1 MRLRLIAL
9 VLLVVAAAC
18 GRSSDAEAV
27 TSTQLTPTT
36 GVSSS
41 STTTT
46 TVAEASTT
54 SRSTTTQAPVTTT
67 PAPSTTSPP
76 TTTPAATTTTTNL
89 PLVNNPPV
97 LNTLV
102 DQSTNE
108 DGPFSITVTAT
119 DPDLEFLTMSAGGL
133 PAWASVSD
141 DQDGSIT
148 IAGRP
153 SFDDAGASVVTVQVT
168 DPDGATDSGSFTITV
183 VNVNQAPYFIW
194 PVMRQDSVGDTVD
207 FSVRALDDDL
217 DVLTWS
223 ASGLPPGIAINP
235 ANGVIS
241 GTIGVGAAGVY
252 SVPVT
257 VSDPWGGFAL
267 DIVGWEISG

>member
-1 MRLRLIAL
+1 
-9 VLLVVAAAC
+9 
-18 GRSSDAEAV
+18 
-27 TSTQLTPTT
+27 
-36 GVSSS
+36 
-41 STTTT
+41 
-46 TVAEASTT
+46 
-54 SRSTTTQAPVTTT
+54 
-67 PAPSTTSPP
+67 
-76 TTTPAATTTTTNL
+76 
-89 PLVNNPPV
+89 V

-102 DQSTNE
+102 DQITNE

-119 DPDLEFLTMSAGGL
+119 DPDIEFLTMNASGL

-141 DQDGSIT
+141 DLDGSIT

-183 VNVNQAPYFIW
+183 MNVNRAPYFIW

-207 FSVRALDDDL
+207 FPVRALDDDL

-223 ASGLPPGIAINP
+223 ASGLPQGITINP

-241 GTIGVGAAGVY
+241 GTIGAGGADYV
-252 SVPVT
+252 SVT
-257 VSDPWGGFAL
+257 VSDPWGGFAMESFL
-267 DIVGWEISG
+267 WEISE